1 MNRENTFKLH
11 YFPEIPL
18 DSPEKVKPVNRSGV
32 QFRRLGFAAD
42 GESDS
47 EDCQR
52 DQTGILTAE
61 GPQRNLKQIETEA
74 FMRGFSRGEKAGFD
88 AAGSRIEL
96 LLEALSE
103 SVTRLDRLKKE
114 IRHSSE
120 IEIVELALAIA
131 RKIVCREVAT
141 RKEVIVDIAK
151 EAMKKVEDQEEIKI
165 KLNPADLE
173 YLQQAGFNLS
183 KFNSSIDNIQI
194 QAEDT
199 IEDGGCIIETGWGE
213 IDARIDRQL
222 QVVEEAFRE
231 ELQKIS
237 TGTDS

>member
-18 DSPEKVKPVNRSGV
+18 NPPEKEPPVNRSGV
-32 QFRRLGFAAD
+32 QFKRLGFAAD

-47 EDCQR
+47 EGCQR
-52 DQTGILTAE
+52 DRTGIPTAE

-74 FMRGFSRGEKAGFD
+74 FMRGFARGEKAGFD

-103 SVTRLDRLKKE
+103 SVARLDRLKKE

-165 KLNPADLE
+165 KMNPTDLE
-173 YLQQAGFNLS
+173 YLQQAGLNLS

-231 ELQKIS
+231 ELQKIAS
-237 TGTDS
+237 GADS